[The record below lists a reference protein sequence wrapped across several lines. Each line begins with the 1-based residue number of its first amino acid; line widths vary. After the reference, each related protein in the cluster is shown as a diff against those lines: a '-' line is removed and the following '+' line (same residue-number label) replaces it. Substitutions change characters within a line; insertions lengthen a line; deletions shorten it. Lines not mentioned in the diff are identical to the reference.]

1 MNLTSNIHSFV
12 ENGGGYLLPTLYL
25 NSNLSINKN
34 NNKNK
39 DYEITNRN
47 ISDFS

>member
-1 MNLTSNIHSFV
+1 MKKVLHINVNQKLI
-12 ENGGGYLLPTLYL
+12 GGGKK
-25 NSNLSINKN
+25 SNLNKLN
-34 NNKNK
+34 NIDK

>member
-1 MNLTSNIHSFV
+1 MNNLLLRKVNQKLIWGGVVNPYNIRD
-12 ENGGGYLLPTLYL
+12 Y
-25 NSNLSINKN
+25 INN
-34 NNKNK
+34 NK

>member
-1 MNLTSNIHSFV
+1 MKKILFKDVNKKLI
-12 ENGGGYLLPTLYL
+12 GGGGQK
-25 NSNLSINKN
+25 SNLSIIN
-34 NNKNK
+34 NNINK

>member
-1 MNLTSNIHSFV
+1 MEKVLFV
-12 ENGGGYLLPTLYL
+12 KVNQKLIGGGGVK
-25 NSNLSINKN
+25 SNLSIIN
-34 NNKNK
+34 NNIDK

>member
-1 MNLTSNIHSFV
+1 MEKVLFAKVNHKLIRGFKSI
-12 ENGGGYLLPTLYL
+12 
-25 NSNLSINKN
+25 LSIIN
-34 NNKNK
+34 NNIDK

>member
-1 MNLTSNIHSFV
+1 MEKVLFAKVNHKLI
-12 ENGGGYLLPTLYL
+12 GGGVQK
-25 NSNLSINKN
+25 SNLSIIN

>member
-1 MNLTSNIHSFV
+1 MEKVLFV
-12 ENGGGYLLPTLYL
+12 EVNQKLIGGGVQK
-25 NSNLSINKN
+25 SNLSIIN
-34 NNKNK
+34 NNIDK

>member
-1 MNLTSNIHSFV
+1 MKKVLFTKVNHKLIGGGGHKTNLTK
-12 ENGGGYLLPTLYL
+12 L
-25 NSNLSINKN
+25 N
-34 NNKNK
+34 NNNINK

>member
-25 NSNLSINKN
+25 KSNLSINKN
-34 NNKNK
+34 NNIDK
-39 DYEITNRN
+39 DYEVTSSNT
-47 ISDFS
+47 SLL

>member
-1 MNLTSNIHSFV
+1 MKKVLFAKVNHKLIW
-12 ENGGGYLLPTLYL
+12 GGGQK
-25 NSNLSINKN
+25 SSLSIIN
-34 NNKNK
+34 NNIDK

>member
-1 MNLTSNIHSFV
+1 MEKVLFAKVNHKLIGR
-12 ENGGGYLLPTLYL
+12 GGQK
-25 NSNLSINKN
+25 SNLSIIN
-34 NNKNK
+34 NNIDK

>member
-1 MNLTSNIHSFV
+1 MNKRKLIKVNHLLTDTFV
-12 ENGGGYLLPTLYL
+12 CVFGGQ
-25 NSNLSINKN
+25 NSNLTKLN
-34 NNKNK
+34 NNINK